1 MKNFFLAI
9 YISFFLFT
17 TASVSWAEPSFFIQT
32 LTNNF
37 IDWFF
42 DKVDGYITNETS
54 EEEMKPEKEVL
65 PEKVQSKK
73 NQPETERISEKNLVM
88 RNDLYY
94 KKFTNLPFSG
104 LVESYHENGQLKT
117 TGQIINGKKNALWEK
132 YYSNGR
138 QKSIG
143 HYRMGIKEGS
153 WKYYFLNSNLKEE
166 EFYKNGEK
174 HGLWKTFDPQ
184 GSLLKTESYKLGELQ
199 ITTFN

>member
-37 IDWFF
+37 IDWVFG
-42 DKVDGYITNETS
+42 KVDGYITNETS
-54 EEEMKPEKEVL
+54 EEGMEQEKEAST
-65 PEKVQSKK
+65 EKD
-73 NQPETERISEKNLVM
+73 QPETERISEKNLVM

-132 YYSNGR
+132 YYANGR
-138 QKSIG
+138 EKAIG
-143 HYRMGIKEGS
+143 ACRRGI
-153 WKYYFLNSNLKEE
+153 
-166 EFYKNGEK
+166 
-174 HGLWKTFDPQ
+174 
-184 GSLLKTESYKLGELQ
+184 
-199 ITTFN
+199 

>member
-1 MKNFFLAI
+1 MKNFFLAT

-42 DKVDGYITNETS
+42 GKVDGYITNETS
-54 EEEMKPEKEVL
+54 EEGMEQEQEASTEKD
-65 PEKVQSKK
+65 
-73 NQPETERISEKNLVM
+73 QPETERISEKNLVM

-184 GSLLKTESYKLGELQ
+184 GSLLKTESYKLGELL

>member
-9 YISFFLFT
+9 YMSFFLFT

-42 DKVDGYITNETS
+42 GKVDGYITNETS
-54 EEEMKPEKEVL
+54 EEGMEQEKEVS
-65 PEKVQSKK
+65 PEKDQH
-73 NQPETERISEKNLVM
+73 ETERISEKNLVM

-184 GSLLKTESYKLGELQ
+184 GSLLKTESYKLGELL

>member
-54 EEEMKPEKEVL
+54 EEEMKQEKEVS
-65 PEKVQSKK
+65 PEKVQPKK

-94 KKFTNLPFSG
+94 KKFDGNSLQDLIWNWINGSG
-104 LVESYHENGQLKT
+104 TTKYINNKSRLKKDKLCLRNLKT
-117 TGQIINGKKNALWEK
+117 QTLIHLSRMKKLV
-132 YYSNGR
+132 
-138 QKSIG
+138 
-143 HYRMGIKEGS
+143 
-153 WKYYFLNSNLKEE
+153 
-166 EFYKNGEK
+166 
-174 HGLWKTFDPQ
+174 
-184 GSLLKTESYKLGELQ
+184 
-199 ITTFN
+199 